1 MNLVYTLAEDPLSLK
16 ETISSLDAELWQE
29 AINDEMDSLDSNET
43 WDLVDLPHSCK
54 LIGCI
59 WILEKN

>member
-1 MNLVYTLAEDPLSLK
+1 MNLVYTLVEDPLSLK
-16 ETISSLDAELWQE
+16 ETISSLDSELWQE
-29 AINDEMDSLDSNET
+29 AINDEMDSLDSNEI
-43 WDLVDLPHSCK
+43 WHLVELPHSCK